1 MVVPCRLVAGR
12 AIAIHAD
19 AHCEQVY
26 YGDTLATNENTS
38 NSLSLYIQG
47 TYFCF
52 EYFDPAQAFN
62 AYSQFPN
69 LPSLDRVAKKL
80 IHPMTVDIEHGMLR
94 QSQWCTPSANSLFKI
109 VSGSESCPVLHCALG
124 ASHMKIFDWLDGN

>member
-1 MVVPCRLVAGR
+1 MAFPQCDSLQSILLTPPSDVETVVSCRLVAGR

-19 AHCEQVY
+19 VHCEQVY

-47 TYFCF
+47 THFCF
-52 EYFDPAQAFN
+52 EYLDPEQAFN

-69 LPSLDRVAKKL
+69 LASLETVAQEL
-80 IHPMTVDIEHGMLR
+80 IHP
-94 QSQWCTPSANSLFKI
+94 
-109 VSGSESCPVLHCALG
+109 
-124 ASHMKIFDWLDGN
+124 